1 MRGGPFFMRV
11 ACGSRQA
18 GDGMARR
25 VGKVWALAVAVA
37 LAGVCAT
44 AVASAAEHVHCEV
57 RYASQTVQVDARP
70 TDEPLRVPSVNI
82 DQRFAFKAVARGTPG
97 HITQISL
104 YAYDLE
110 AEGAPA
116 LVHQQRLSA
125 PFATGTEV
133 PALTGWQHVHS
144 SVLGRELVY
153 GCALRQDG
161 GAAAVSEPPPPAP
174 TQPSPPQPSPR
185 PSVQPPD
192 AFGPA
197 VRLVFLGDVM
207 LADGPG
213 RLVARGGDPFA
224 RVAERLK
231 QADVRIANL
240 ECVVARGGKAIDK
253 PWTFRAH
260 PRVLDVLR
268 RHVDVVSVANN
279 HTGDFGRAAFAEM
292 LQRLDAA
299 GLPHI
304 GGGRDLASAHAPHL
318 IVRDG
323 LKIAL
328 LGYDEFF
335 PRHFEA
341 GHDHPGVAW
350 SEDEQVVDDI
360 RRARSVHGA
369 DIVIPFMHWGQEHE
383 PVANARQR
391 QLARLMIDAG
401 ADAVVGTHPHV
412 VQDTE
417 TYRGKPIV
425 YSLGN
430 FVFDGF
436 SSLDNRTGWMLF
448 MTVGREG
455 VRAWHTEAVRTD
467 VDGAPW
473 PVPIPGACKLGRAA
487 PGSAWVARSQCQV
500 AP

>member
-1 MRGGPFFMRV
+1 MAM
-11 ACGSRQA
+11 QA
-18 GDGMARR
+18 DKMGRST
-25 VGKVWALAVAVA
+25 VWALAAVA
-37 LAGVCAT
+37 AWACAP
-44 AVASAAEHVHCEV
+44 AWAAPQLQCEV
-57 RYASQTVQVDARP
+57 RYASQTVAVDAAP
-70 TDEPLRVPSVNI
+70 TDEPLRVPTVAL
-82 DQRFAFKAVARGTPG
+82 DQRFAFKAVVRGAADRIE
-97 HITQISL
+97 HISL
-104 YAYDLE
+104 STYDLE

-116 LVHQQRLSA
+116 LVHQQRLSP
-125 PFATGTEV
+125 PFATGSEV
-133 PALTGWQHVHS
+133 PALTGWQHVYS

-153 GCALRQDG
+153 GCALREGPAPGASDG
-161 GAAAVSEPPPPAP
+161 AGAAPGPDLTPRSAP
-174 TQPSPPQPSPR
+174 TASPALA
-185 PSVQPPD
+185 D
-192 AFGPA
+192 AE

-213 RLVARGGDPFA
+213 RVIAKGQDPFA
-224 RVAERLK
+224 QVAQRLK

-240 ECVVARGGKAIDK
+240 ECVVARSGKAFDK

-260 PRVLDVLR
+260 PRVLDVLK

-279 HTGDFGRAAFAEM
+279 HSGDFGREAFAEM

-304 GGGRDLASAHAPHL
+304 GGGRDLASAHEPH
-318 IVRDG
+318 IVQRNG

-350 SEDEQVVDDI
+350 SEDEQVVADI
-360 RRARSVHGA
+360 RRARRVHGA
-369 DIVIPFMHWGQEHE
+369 DLVIPFMHWGQEHE
-383 PVANARQR
+383 PEANARQR

-448 MTVGREG
+448 MTLGREG
-455 VRAWHTEAVRTD
+455 VRQWHTEAVRTD
-467 VDGAPW
+467 VDGRPW
-473 PVPIPGACKLGRAA
+473 PVR
-487 PGSAWVARSQCQV
+487 
-500 AP
+500 

>member
-1 MRGGPFFMRV
+1 MRGGPFFHV
-11 ACGSRQA
+11 GSR
-18 GDGMARR
+18 GDGMAAGGTVVHAGR
-25 VGKVWALAVAVA
+25 GWARAVAAV
-37 LAGVCAT
+37 LASGCSLV
-44 AVASAAEHVHCEV
+44 SAAEHVHCEV
-57 RYASQTVQVDARP
+57 RYASQTWQVDARL
-70 TDEPLRVPSVNI
+70 TDEPLRVPSVDI
-82 DQRFAFKAVARGTPG
+82 GQRFAFKAVARGTSG
-97 HITQISL
+97 HITHISL

-125 PFATGTEV
+125 PFATGTQV

-153 GCALRQDG
+153 GCALRRDDG
-161 GAAAVSEPPPPAP
+161 AVAVPSQPPTQAQSQAHIPAP
-174 TQPSPPQPSPR
+174 PR
-185 PSVQPPD
+185 PAQMPD
-192 AFGPA
+192 ASSPDASPA

-213 RLVARGGDPFA
+213 RLIARGGDPFA
-224 RVAERLK
+224 PVAARLK

-240 ECVVARGGKAIDK
+240 ECVVASTGKAFDK

-268 RHVDVVSVANN
+268 RHVDVVSLANN
-279 HTGDFGRAAFAEM
+279 HSGDFGRTAFAEM

-455 VRAWHTEAVRTD
+455 VRQWHTEAVRTD
-467 VDGAPW
+467 VDGTPW
-473 PVPIPGACKLGRAA
+473 PVPLPPGTSAA
-487 PGSAWVARSQCQV
+487 AVRR
-500 AP
+500 

>member
-1 MRGGPFFMRV
+1 M
-11 ACGSRQA
+11 AA
-18 GDGMARR
+18 DGMAADGR
-25 VGKVWALAVAVA
+25 VNRAGRLCAVAIA
-37 LAGVCAT
+37 LAGVCSL
-44 AVASAAEHVHCEV
+44 ASAAEHVRCDV

-82 DQRFAFKAVARGTPG
+82 GERFAFKVVARGTHEGARDGTPG
-97 HITQISL
+97 RITQVSL

-153 GCALRQDG
+153 GCALRTDDG
-161 GAAAVSEPPPPAP
+161 AVVEPQPRVPTPAP
-174 TQPSPPQPSPR
+174 SHSALSAPSAQM
-185 PSVQPPD
+185 PD
-192 AFGPA
+192 APSPA

-213 RLVARGGDPFA
+213 RLIARGGDPFA
-224 RVAERLK
+224 PVAERLK

-240 ECVVARGGKAIDK
+240 ECVVARGGKALDK

-268 RHVDVVSVANN
+268 RHVDVVSLANN
-279 HTGDFGRAAFAEM
+279 HSGDFGRAAFAEM

-304 GGGRDLASAHAPHL
+304 GGGRDLAAAHAPHL
-318 IVRDG
+318 IVRHG

-455 VRAWHTEAVRTD
+455 VRQWHTEAVRTD
-467 VDGAPW
+467 VDGTPW
-473 PVPIPGACKLGRAA
+473 PVPLPPGASAAALGAA
-487 PGSAWVARSQCQV
+487 ERP
-500 AP
+500 

>member
-1 MRGGPFFMRV
+1 MAMQTDKMGPSALCARV
-11 ACGSRQA
+11 CAWARVS
-18 GDGMARR
+18 ARR
-25 VGKVWALAVAVA
+25 VTWATVA
-37 LAGVCAT
+37 T
-44 AVASAAEHVHCEV
+44 WAAWVSTPAWAAPQLHCEV
-57 RYASQTVQVDARP
+57 RYASQTVPVDASP
-70 TDEPLRVPSVNI
+70 TDEPLRVPSVAL
-82 DQRFAFKAVARGTPG
+82 DQRFAFKAVVRGTAERIA
-97 HITQISL
+97 HISL
-104 YAYDLE
+104 STYDLE

-116 LVHQQRLSA
+116 LVHQQRLSP
-125 PFATGTEV
+125 PFATGSEV
-133 PALTGWQHVHS
+133 PALTGWQHVYS

-153 GCALRQDG
+153 GCALRQDD
-161 GAAAVSEPPPPAP
+161 GAAAVPEPQPPVPSQPPTQAQTQTHIPAP
-174 TQPSPPQPSPR
+174 PQSA
-185 PSVQPPD
+185 QMPD
-192 AFGPA
+192 ASSPDASPA

-213 RLVARGGDPFA
+213 RLIARGGDPFA
-224 RVAERLK
+224 PVAARLK

-240 ECVVARGGKAIDK
+240 ECVVARGGKAFDK
-253 PWTFRAH
+253 PWTFRAD
-260 PRVLDVLR
+260 PRVLGVLK

-279 HTGDFGRAAFAEM
+279 HSGDFGRVAFAEM

-304 GGGRDLASAHAPHL
+304 GGGRDLASAHEPHL
-318 IVRDG
+318 VQRNG

-360 RRARSVHGA
+360 RHARSVHGA

-391 QLARLMIDAG
+391 QLARRMIDAG

-455 VRAWHTEAVRTD
+455 VRQWHTEAVRTD
-467 VDGAPW
+467 VDGTPW
-473 PVPIPGACKLGRAA
+473 PVPLPPGASAGTSAA
-487 PGSAWVARSQCQV
+487 AVRR
-500 AP
+500 

>member
-1 MRGGPFFMRV
+1 MRGGPFSMRV
-11 ACGSRQA
+11 AGGSRQTG
-18 GDGMARR
+18 GDMARR
-25 VGKVWALAVAVA
+25 LGRVWALAAA
-37 LAGVCAT
+37 WAGACAAAST
-44 AVASAAEHVHCEV
+44 SAAEHVHCEV

-70 TDEPLRVPSVNI
+70 TDEPLRVPSVTI
-82 DQRFAFKAVARGTPG
+82 DQRFAFKAVARGARG
-97 HITQISL
+97 HITQVSL

-153 GCALRQDG
+153 GCALRQDE
-161 GAAAVSEPPPPAP
+161 GAAAVSEP
-174 TQPSPPQPSPR
+174 QPSTAAPPQSLQPS
-185 PSVQPPD
+185 SQPPD
-192 AFGPA
+192 ASGPA
-197 VRLVFLGDVM
+197 LRLVFLGDVM

-224 RVAERLK
+224 RVADRLK
-231 QADVRIANL
+231 QADARIANL
-240 ECVVARGGKAIDK
+240 ECVVARGGKAFNK

-279 HTGDFGRAAFAEM
+279 HTGDFGRVAFAEM

-383 PVANARQR
+383 PLANARQR

-467 VDGAPW
+467 VDGTPW
-473 PVPIPGACKLGRAA
+473 PVPRLP
-487 PGSAWVARSQCQV
+487 
-500 AP
+500 

>member
-1 MRGGPFFMRV
+1 MAMQQNTV
-11 ACGSRQA
+11 ATLTA
-18 GDGMARR
+18 MA
-25 VGKVWALAVAVA
+25 VGWLWTVA
-37 LAGVCAT
+37 
-44 AVASAAEHVHCEV
+44 AAAAPPQVHCEV
-57 RYASQTVQVDARP
+57 RYASQTVAVDASP
-70 TDEPLRVPSVNI
+70 TDDPLRVPSVAV
-82 DQRFAFKAVARGTPG
+82 DQRFAFKAVVRGTAERID
-97 HITQISL
+97 HISL
-104 YAYDLE
+104 STYDLE

-116 LVHQQRLSA
+116 LVHQQRLA
-125 PFATGTEV
+125 PPFATGAEL
-133 PALTGWQHVHS
+133 PSLTGWQHVYS

-153 GCALRQDG
+153 GCALRG
-161 GAAAVSEPPPPAP
+161 GQVPAPQAEALPAAAPAAAP
-174 TQPSPPQPSPR
+174 GAS
-185 PSVQPPD
+185 
-192 AFGPA
+192 GPE

-213 RLVARGGDPFA
+213 RLIAKGRDPFA
-224 RVAERLK
+224 QVAQRLK

-240 ECVVARGGKAIDK
+240 ECVVAGGGKALAK

-260 PRVLDVLR
+260 PRVLGVLK

-279 HTGDFGRAAFAEM
+279 HSGDFGREAFAEM
-292 LQRLDAA
+292 LQRLDAV

-304 GGGRDLASAHAPHL
+304 GGGRDLASAHEPH
-318 IVRDG
+318 IVQRKG

-341 GHDHPGVAW
+341 GHNHPGVAW
-350 SEDEQVVDDI
+350 SEDEQVVEDI
-360 RRARSVHGA
+360 RRARRVHGA
-369 DIVIPFMHWGQEHE
+369 DLVIPFMHWGQEHE
-383 PVANARQR
+383 PLANARQR

-455 VRAWHTEAVRTD
+455 VRQWHTEAVRAD
-467 VDGAPW
+467 VDGRPW
-473 PVPIPGACKLGRAA
+473 PVR
-487 PGSAWVARSQCQV
+487 
-500 AP
+500 

>member
-1 MRGGPFFMRV
+1 MWRG
-11 ACGSRQA
+11 QT
-18 GDGMARR
+18 GDGMAAGGT
-25 VGKVWALAVAVA
+25 VGRAGKGWAVA
-37 LAGVCAT
+37 LAAALSWACAV
-44 AVASAAEHVHCEV
+44 ASSSASAAEHVHCEV
-57 RYASQTVQVDARP
+57 RYASQTWQVDARP
-70 TDEPLRVPSVNI
+70 TDEPLRVPSVDI
-82 DQRFAFKAVARGTPG
+82 GQRFAFKAVARGTPG
-97 HITQISL
+97 RTPERTPDRITQVSL

-125 PFATGTEV
+125 PFATGTQV

-153 GCALRQDG
+153 GCALRQDD
-161 GAAAVSEPPPPAP
+161 GAAAVPAP
-174 TQPSPPQPSPR
+174 QPPVPSQPPIQTHTQAPPQPA
-185 PSVQPPD
+185 QMPD
-192 AFGPA
+192 ASRPDASPA

-213 RLVARGGDPFA
+213 RLIARGGDPFA
-224 RVAERLK
+224 PVAARLK

-240 ECVVARGGKAIDK
+240 ECVVASTGKAFDK

-279 HTGDFGRAAFAEM
+279 HSGDFGRTAFAEM

-455 VRAWHTEAVRTD
+455 VRQWHTEAVRTD
-467 VDGAPW
+467 VDGTPW
-473 PVPIPGACKLGRAA
+473 PVPLPGACKPGRAGCR
-487 PGSAWVARSQCQV
+487 PL
-500 AP
+500 

>member
-1 MRGGPFFMRV
+1 MRGGPFFHV
-11 ACGSRQA
+11 AS
-18 GDGMARR
+18 GDGMACR
-25 VGKVWALAVAVA
+25 VSKVWVVAMA
-37 LAGVCAT
+37 LAGVCSL
-44 AVASAAEHVHCEV
+44 ASAAEHVHCEV
-57 RYASQTVQVDARP
+57 RYASQTVPVDASP
-70 TDEPLRVPSVNI
+70 TDEPLRVPSVAL
-82 DQRFAFKAVARGTPG
+82 DQRFAFKAVVRGTAERIA
-97 HITQISL
+97 HISL
-104 YAYDLE
+104 STYDLE

-116 LVHQQRLSA
+116 LVHQQRLSP
-125 PFATGTEV
+125 PFATGSEV
-133 PALTGWQHVHS
+133 PALTGWQHVYS

-153 GCALRQDG
+153 GCALREG
-161 GAAAVSEPPPPAP
+161 PAPEAALAPASRAEALPAVAAAVPEVSRVANPVASNAE
-174 TQPSPPQPSPR
+174 
-185 PSVQPPD
+185 
-192 AFGPA
+192 

-213 RLVARGGDPFA
+213 RLIARGGDPFA
-224 RVAERLK
+224 PVAARLK

-240 ECVVARGGKAIDK
+240 ECVVARGGKAFDK
-253 PWTFRAH
+253 PWTFRAD
-260 PRVLDVLR
+260 PRVLGVLK

-279 HTGDFGRAAFAEM
+279 HSGDFGRVAFAEM

-304 GGGRDLASAHAPHL
+304 GGGRDLVSAHAPHL

-383 PVANARQR
+383 PEANARQR
-391 QLARLMIDAG
+391 QLARRMIDAG

-455 VRAWHTEAVRTD
+455 VRQWHTEAVRTD
-467 VDGAPW
+467 VDGTPW
-473 PVPIPGACKLGRAA
+473 PVPLPPGASAGTSAA
-487 PGSAWVARSQCQV
+487 AVRR
-500 AP
+500 

>member
-1 MRGGPFFMRV
+1 MRGGPFFHV
-11 ACGSRQA
+11 AS
-18 GDGMARR
+18 GDGMACR
-25 VGKVWALAVAVA
+25 VSKVWVVAMA
-37 LAGVCAT
+37 LAGVCSL
-44 AVASAAEHVHCEV
+44 ASAAEHVHCEV
-57 RYASQTVQVDARP
+57 RYASQTVPVDASP
-70 TDEPLRVPSVNI
+70 TDEPLRVPSVAL
-82 DQRFAFKAVARGTPG
+82 DQRFAFKAVVRGTAERIA
-97 HITQISL
+97 HISL
-104 YAYDLE
+104 STYDLE

-116 LVHQQRLSA
+116 LVHQQRLSP
-125 PFATGTEV
+125 PFATGSEV
-133 PALTGWQHVHS
+133 PALTGWQHVYS

-153 GCALRQDG
+153 GCALREG
-161 GAAAVSEPPPPAP
+161 PAPEAAPAPASRAEALPAVAAAVPEVSRLANPVASNAE
-174 TQPSPPQPSPR
+174 
-185 PSVQPPD
+185 
-192 AFGPA
+192 

-213 RLVARGGDPFA
+213 RLIARGGDPFA
-224 RVAERLK
+224 PVAARLK

-240 ECVVARGGKAIDK
+240 ECVVARGGKAFDK
-253 PWTFRAH
+253 PWTFRAD
-260 PRVLDVLR
+260 PRVLGVLK

-279 HTGDFGRAAFAEM
+279 HSGDFGRVAFAEM

-304 GGGRDLASAHAPHL
+304 GGGRDLASAHEPHL
-318 IVRDG
+318 VQRNG

-383 PVANARQR
+383 PEANARQR
-391 QLARLMIDAG
+391 QLARRMIDAG

-455 VRAWHTEAVRTD
+455 VRQWHTEAVRTD
-467 VDGAPW
+467 VDGTPW
-473 PVPIPGACKLGRAA
+473 PVPLPPGASAGTSAA
-487 PGSAWVARSQCQV
+487 AVRR
-500 AP
+500 

>member
-1 MRGGPFFMRV
+1 MAMQANKMGRSVWR
-11 ACGSRQA
+11 ACVGAWTRLS
-18 GDGMARR
+18 ARR
-25 VGKVWALAVAVA
+25 VTWAAVA
-37 LAGVCAT
+37 
-44 AVASAAEHVHCEV
+44 AVAAWLSAPAAAAPQVHCEV
-57 RYASQTVQVDARP
+57 RYASQTVPLDASP
-70 TDEPLRVPSVNI
+70 TDAPLRVPTVSLGE
-82 DQRFAFKAVARGTPG
+82 RFAFKAVVRGTPDRIE
-97 HITQISL
+97 HISL
-104 YAYDLE
+104 STYDLE

-116 LVHQQRLSA
+116 LVHQQRLSP
-125 PFATGTEV
+125 PFAAGREV
-133 PALTGWQHVHS
+133 PALTGWQHVYS

-153 GCALRQDG
+153 GCALREGPSASADASPSQG
-161 GAAAVSEPPPPAP
+161 LTPGSAPAP
-174 TQPSPPQPSPR
+174 SASPA
-185 PSVQPPD
+185 VGD
-192 AFGPA
+192 AE

-213 RLVARGGDPFA
+213 RVIARGQDPFA
-224 RVAERLK
+224 QVAQRLK

-240 ECVVARGGKAIDK
+240 ECVVARGGKALDK

-260 PRVLDVLR
+260 PRVLDVLK

-279 HTGDFGRAAFAEM
+279 HSGDFGRAAFAEM

-304 GGGRDLASAHAPHL
+304 GGGRDLASAHEPH
-318 IVRDG
+318 IVQRNG

-350 SEDEQVVDDI
+350 SEDEQVVADI
-360 RRARSVHGA
+360 QRARRVHGA
-369 DIVIPFMHWGQEHE
+369 DLVIPFMHWGQEHE
-383 PVANARQR
+383 PLANDRQR
-391 QLARLMIDAG
+391 QLARRMIDAG

-455 VRAWHTEAVRTD
+455 VRQWHTETVRTD
-467 VDGAPW
+467 VDGRPW
-473 PVPIPGACKLGRAA
+473 PVPVACKPGGAA
-487 PGSAWVARSQCQV
+487 CRPL
-500 AP
+500 

>member
-1 MRGGPFFMRV
+1 
-11 ACGSRQA
+11 
-18 GDGMARR
+18 MARR
-25 VGKVWALAVAVA
+25 VSEVWAVAVA
-37 LAGVCAT
+37 AALAGACVVAPSS
-44 AVASAAEHVHCEV
+44 ASAAEHVHCEV
-57 RYASQTVQVDARP
+57 RYASQTWQVDARP
-70 TDEPLRVPSVNI
+70 TDEPLRVPSVDI

-97 HITQISL
+97 HITHISL

-116 LVHQQRLSA
+116 LVHQQRLSP
-125 PFATGTEV
+125 PFATGSEV
-133 PALTGWQHVHS
+133 PALTGWQHVYS

-153 GCALRQDG
+153 GCALREG
-161 GAAAVSEPPPPAP
+161 PAP
-174 TQPSPPQPSPR
+174 GADASPGPGLAPR
-185 PSVQPPD
+185 AAP
-192 AFGPA
+192 ARTAGPA
-197 VRLVFLGDVM
+197 LADAEVRLVFLGDVM

-213 RLVARGGDPFA
+213 RLIARGGDPFA
-224 RVAERLK
+224 QVADRLK

-240 ECVVARGGKAIDK
+240 ECVVARGGKAFDK

-260 PRVLDVLR
+260 PRVLGVLQ

-279 HTGDFGRAAFAEM
+279 HSGDFGRAAFAEM
-292 LQRLDAA
+292 LQRLDAI

-304 GGGRDLASAHAPHL
+304 GGGRDLVSAHAPH
-318 IVRDG
+318 IVQRNG

-369 DIVIPFMHWGQEHE
+369 DLVIPFMHWGQEHE
-383 PVANARQR
+383 PEANARQR

-455 VRAWHTEAVRTD
+455 VRQWHTEAVHTD
-467 VDGAPW
+467 VDGTPW
-473 PVPIPGACKLGRAA
+473 PVPMPPCQGRAQA
-487 PGSAWVARSQCQV
+487 VLCGLPPAVSGAQGR
-500 AP
+500 

>member
-1 MRGGPFFMRV
+1 
-11 ACGSRQA
+11 
-18 GDGMARR
+18 MAPSS
-25 VGKVWALAVAVA
+25 
-37 LAGVCAT
+37 
-44 AVASAAEHVHCEV
+44 ASAAEHVHCEV
-57 RYASQTVQVDARP
+57 RYASQTWQVDARP
-70 TDEPLRVPSVNI
+70 TDEPLRVPSVDI
-82 DQRFAFKAVARGTPG
+82 GQRFAFKAVARGTPG
-97 HITQISL
+97 HTSDRITQVSL

-116 LVHQQRLSA
+116 LVHQQRLSP
-125 PFATGTEV
+125 PFATGTQV

-153 GCALRQDG
+153 GCALRQDD
-161 GAAAVSEPPPPAP
+161 GAAAVPSQPP
-174 TQPSPPQPSPR
+174 TQAQTQAHIPAPPQPA
-185 PSVQPPD
+185 QMPD
-192 AFGPA
+192 ASSPDASPA

-213 RLVARGGDPFA
+213 RLIARGGDPFA
-224 RVAERLK
+224 PVAARLK

-240 ECVVARGGKAIDK
+240 ECVVASTGKAFDK
-253 PWTFRAH
+253 PWTFLAH
-260 PRVLDVLR
+260 PRVLGVLK

-279 HTGDFGRAAFAEM
+279 HSGDFGRAAFAEM
-292 LQRLDAA
+292 LQRLHAA

-383 PVANARQR
+383 PLANARQR

-455 VRAWHTEAVRTD
+455 VRQWHTEAVRTD
-467 VDGAPW
+467 VDGTPW
-473 PVPIPGACKLGRAA
+473 PVPLPPGASAA
-487 PGSAWVARSQCQV
+487 AVRR
-500 AP
+500 

>member
-1 MRGGPFFMRV
+1 MRGGPFFHV
-11 ACGSRQA
+11 AS
-18 GDGMARR
+18 GDGMACR
-25 VGKVWALAVAVA
+25 VSKVWVVAMA
-37 LAGVCAT
+37 LAGVGSLA
-44 AVASAAEHVHCEV
+44 AAAEHVHCEV
-57 RYASQTVQVDARP
+57 RYASQTWQVDARP
-70 TDEPLRVPSVNI
+70 TDEPLRVPSVDI
-82 DQRFAFKAVARGTPG
+82 DQRFAFKAVARGTPERTPE

-125 PFATGTEV
+125 PFATGTQV

-153 GCALRQDG
+153 GCALRQDD
-161 GAAAVSEPPPPAP
+161 GAAAVPAP
-174 TQPSPPQPSPR
+174 
-185 PSVQPPD
+185 QPPVPSQPPTQAQSQAHIPAPLQPAQMPD
-192 AFGPA
+192 ASSPDASPA

-213 RLVARGGDPFA
+213 RLIARGGDPFA
-224 RVAERLK
+224 PVAARLK

-240 ECVVARGGKAIDK
+240 ECVVARGGKAFDK
-253 PWTFRAH
+253 PWTFRAD
-260 PRVLDVLR
+260 PRVLGVLK

-279 HTGDFGRAAFAEM
+279 HSGDFGRVAFAEM

-383 PVANARQR
+383 PLANARQR

-455 VRAWHTEAVRTD
+455 VRQWHTEAVRTD
-467 VDGAPW
+467 VDGTPW
-473 PVPIPGACKLGRAA
+473 PVPLPPAA
-487 PGSAWVARSQCQV
+487 SVGTSAAAVRR
-500 AP
+500 